1 MNEMIYIGK
10 TVSTFGIKGELK
22 VISDFEYCDK
32 AYKVGNKVL
41 INNIEHIISS
51 IRYHKNY
58 VLLKIDNLN
67 NINDILKYVGFNI
80 SFILFKLS
88 IKRLDL
94 NLSKDEFLYKDL
106 INSEVVDEDDTKL
119 GKIIEVVNGINVLIK
134 VKGTKEFYIPLID
147 NYVKRFDLDKKILY
161 TKNAKELNF

>member
-80 SFILFKLS
+80 Y

-106 INSEVVDEDDTKL
+106 INSEVIDEDDTKL

-161 TKNAKELNF
+161 TINAKELNF

>member
-41 INNIEHIISS
+41 INNIEHVISS

-67 NINDILKYVGFNI
+67 NINDILKYVGYNI
-80 SFILFKLS
+80 Y

-106 INSEVVDEDDTKL
+106 INSEVIDEDDTKL

>member
-22 VISDFEYCDK
+22 VISDFEYCDR
-32 AYKVGNKVL
+32 AYQVNKKIL
-41 INNIEHIISS
+41 INNIEHVISG

-67 NINDILKYVGFNI
+67 NINDILKYVGYNI
-80 SFILFKLS
+80 Y

-106 INSEVVDEDDTKL
+106 INSEVIDDDNTKL
-119 GKIIEVVNGINVLIK
+119 GKVIEVLNGNNVLIK
-134 VKGTKEFYIPLID
+134 VKGSKEFLIPLID
-147 NYVKRFDLDKKILY
+147 NYISKFDLNKKILY
-161 TKNAKELNF
+161 TKNAKELIF

>member
-67 NINDILKYVGFNI
+67 NINDILKYVGYNI
-80 SFILFKLS
+80 Y

-119 GKIIEVVNGINVLIK
+119 GKIIEVVKGINVLIK

>member
-80 SFILFKLS
+80 Y

-106 INSEVVDEDDTKL
+106 INSEVIDEDDTKL

>member
-22 VISDFEYCDK
+22 VISDFEYCDR
-32 AYKVGNKVL
+32 AYQVNKKIL
-41 INNIEHIISS
+41 INNIEHVISG

-80 SFILFKLS
+80 Y
-88 IKRLDL
+88 IKRIDL
-94 NLSKDEFLYKDL
+94 GLKESEYLYKDL
-106 INSEVVDEDDTKL
+106 INSEVIDDDNTKL
-119 GKIIEVVNGINVLIK
+119 GKIIEVLNGNNVLIK
-134 VKGTKEFYIPLID
+134 VKGSKEFLIPLIG
-147 NYVKRFDLDKKILY
+147 NYISKFDLNKKILY
-161 TKNAKELNF
+161 TKNAKELIF

>member
-41 INNIEHIISS
+41 INNIKHVISS

-67 NINDILKYVGFNI
+67 NINDILKYVGYNI
-80 SFILFKLS
+80 Y

-106 INSEVVDEDDTKL
+106 INSEVIDEDDTKL

>member
-22 VISDFEYCDK
+22 VISDFEYFDR
-32 AYKVGNKVL
+32 AYQVNKKIL
-41 INNIEHIISS
+41 INNIEHVISG

-80 SFILFKLS
+80 Y
-88 IKRLDL
+88 IKRIDL
-94 NLSKDEFLYKDL
+94 GLKESEYLYKDL
-106 INSEVVDEDDTKL
+106 INSEVIDDDNTKL
-119 GKIIEVVNGINVLIK
+119 GKVIEVLNGNNVLIK
-134 VKGTKEFYIPLID
+134 VKGSKEFLIPLID
-147 NYVKRFDLDKKILY
+147 NYISKFDLNKKILY
-161 TKNAKELNF
+161 TKNAKELIF

>member
-22 VISDFEYCDK
+22 VISDFEYCDR
-32 AYKVGNKVL
+32 AYQVNKKIL
-41 INNIEHIISS
+41 INNIEHVISG

-80 SFILFKLS
+80 Y
-88 IKRLDL
+88 IKRIDL
-94 NLSKDEFLYKDL
+94 GLKGCEYLYKDL
-106 INSEVVDEDDTKL
+106 INSEVIDDDNTKL
-119 GKIIEVVNGINVLIK
+119 GKVIEVLNANNVLIK
-134 VKGTKEFYIPLID
+134 VKGSKEFLIPLID
-147 NYVKRFDLDKKILY
+147 NYISKFDLNKKILY
-161 TKNAKELNF
+161 TKNAKELIF

>member
-22 VISDFEYCDK
+22 VISDFEYCDR
-32 AYKVGNKVL
+32 AYQIDKKIL
-41 INNIEHIISS
+41 INNIEHVISG

-80 SFILFKLS
+80 Y
-88 IKRLDL
+88 IKRIDL
-94 NLSKDEFLYKDL
+94 GLKGCEYLYKDL
-106 INSEVVDEDDTKL
+106 INSEVIDDDNTKL
-119 GKIIEVVNGINVLIK
+119 GKIIEVLNGNNVLIK
-134 VKGTKEFYIPLID
+134 VKGSKEFLIPLID
-147 NYVKRFDLDKKILY
+147 NYISKFDLNKKILY
-161 TKNAKELNF
+161 TKNAKELIF

>member
-58 VLLKIDNLN
+58 ILLKIDNLN

-80 SFILFKLS
+80 Y

>member
-22 VISDFEYCDK
+22 VISDFEYCDR
-32 AYKVGNKVL
+32 AYQVNKKIL
-41 INNIEHIISS
+41 INNIEHVISG

-80 SFILFKLS
+80 Y

-147 NYVKRFDLDKKILY
+147 NYVKKFDLDKKILY

>member
-67 NINDILKYVGFNI
+67 NINDILKYVGYNI
-80 SFILFKLS
+80 Y

-106 INSEVVDEDDTKL
+106 INSEVIDEDDTKL
-119 GKIIEVVNGINVLIK
+119 GKVIEVVNGINVLIK

>member
-67 NINDILKYVGFNI
+67 NINDILKYVGYNI
-80 SFILFKLS
+80 Y

-106 INSEVVDEDDTKL
+106 INSEVIDEDDTKL

-134 VKGTKEFYIPLID
+134 VKGTKEFYIPLIN

>member
-22 VISDFEYCDK
+22 VISDFEYCDR
-32 AYKVGNKVL
+32 AYQVNKKIL
-41 INNIEHIISS
+41 INNIEHVISG

-80 SFILFKLS
+80 Y
-88 IKRLDL
+88 IKRIDL
-94 NLSKDEFLYKDL
+94 GLKEDEYLYRDL
-106 INSEVVDEDDTKL
+106 INSEVIDTDNTKL
-119 GKIIEVVNGINVLIK
+119 GKVIEILNGNNVLIK
-134 VKGTKEFYIPLID
+134 VKGTKEFFIPLIA
-147 NYVKRFDLDKKILY
+147 NYVSKFDLNKKILY
-161 TKNAKELNF
+161 TKNAKELIF

>member
-80 SFILFKLS
+80 Y

-106 INSEVVDEDDTKL
+106 INSEVIDEDDTKL
-119 GKIIEVVNGINVLIK
+119 GKVIEVVNGINVLIK

>member
-32 AYKVGNKVL
+32 AYTVGNKVL

-80 SFILFKLS
+80 Y

-106 INSEVVDEDDTKL
+106 INSEVIDEDDTKL

>member
-80 SFILFKLS
+80 Y

-119 GKIIEVVNGINVLIK
+119 GKIIEFVNGINVLIK